1 MLLKK
6 LKKHTLRNLLLRISL
21 FPVGMIIFTIMAVVI
36 ISSIMLEDRTDKHV
50 REAGKQVVVETA
62 ETLQAIGEAALR
74 EQTAAIVKQVDLF
87 LRLYPEIARA
97 GLKGNRDFRNLV
109 LRRSGDTGYS
119 LIVDMSA
126 QRVLLHFNKGFEGMP
141 LGEVI
146 ENHKDMQVPGTSG
159 QQYSGYYWL
168 KNDEGKRI
176 KKFFYLMTVD
186 RKTSDRGDIA
196 VACTMH
202 YDEFMKP
209 AVTIQTLMKE
219 ATERILFISR
229 RFIAVTGV
237 IIFILLGVGFLGAFS
252 SFFIQVRKIERPI
265 GELLEST
272 RQLKMGNLDHRVQI
286 NEPVEFNLLADSFNQ
301 MTDELGEH
309 RDQLEK
315 KVMQRTTQIQLS
327 EQKYRNL
334 VESTGDIVFSLDS
347 EFRFL
352 TVNRALRRQLGF
364 ESVEVLG
371 TPLDELLHSASE
383 KEAQID
389 RSLFFDKL
397 RSLKNDGDTISIKT
411 SFRQKYSTEP
421 RDLRIKLEYFMTK
434 PDVEIIG
441 KASDV
446 AADSL
451 QELLVGES
459 QAYMTNNYIINAEN
473 ISQRITRNLIKYV
486 DRNTA
491 LSIRISVREMII
503 NAIEHGNLQISFK
516 EKTEAQKQGSYMQLL
531 NERQNDERYRDRK
544 VEVDYA
550 LSQIEFSVRIK
561 DQGEGFDHRVVMAR
575 GVEGINREMMT
586 HGRGINMAMAAFDR
600 IVYNEAGNE
609 VFLVKHIKG

>member
-21 FPVGMIIFTIMAVVI
+21 FPVGMIIASVMAVVI
-36 ISSIMLEDRTDKHV
+36 ISSIMLEDRTDEYV

-62 ETLQAIGEAALR
+62 ETLKATGEATLR

-87 LRLYPEIARA
+87 LRLHPGMTRA
-97 GLKGNRDFRNLV
+97 GLKKNRDFRNLV

-119 LIVDMSA
+119 LIVDKTEE
-126 QRVLLHFNKGFEGMP
+126 RVLLHFRKGFEGLS
-141 LGEVI
+141 LGKVI
-146 ENHKDMQVPGTSG
+146 ANHKNMQVPGTSG
-159 QQYSGYYWL
+159 EHYSGYYWWN
-168 KNDEGKRI
+168 NDEGKRI
-176 KKFFYLMTVD
+176 KKFFYLMKVA
-186 RKTSDRGDIA
+186 RRTSDRGEIA
-196 VACTMH
+196 VACTIQ
-202 YDEFMKP
+202 YDEFVKP
-209 AVTIQTLMKE
+209 VATIQALMKG
-219 ATERILFISR
+219 ATERILLVSR
-229 RFIAVTGV
+229 RFIAVTGI
-237 IIFILLGVGFLGAFS
+237 IIFFLLGAGLLGAFS
-252 SFFIQVRKIERPI
+252 SFIIQVRKIERPI
-265 GELLEST
+265 GELLDST

-286 NEPVEFNLLADSFNQ
+286 DEPVEFNLLADSFNQ

-309 RDQLEK
+309 QNQLEK
-315 KVMQRTTQIQLS
+315 KVEQRTTQIQLS

-364 ESVEVLG
+364 EPVEVLG
-371 TPLDELLHSASE
+371 TPLYDLLHSASE

-397 RSLKNDGDTISIKT
+397 RSLENDGDTISVKT

-421 RDLRIKLEYFMTK
+421 RDLRVKLEYFMTK
-434 PDVEIIG
+434 PDVEILG
-441 KASDV
+441 KASGV

-459 QAYMTNNYIINAEN
+459 QGYVTNNYIINAEN
-473 ISQRITRNLIKYV
+473 ISQRITRNLVKYV
-486 DRNTA
+486 NKSTA
-491 LSIRISVREMII
+491 VSIRISVREMII
-503 NAIEHGNLQISFK
+503 NAIEHGNLKISFK
-516 EKTEAQKQGSYMQLL
+516 EKTEAQREGDYMQLL
-531 NERQNDERYRDRK
+531 NERQNDARYSARK

-561 DQGEGFDHRVVMAR
+561 DQGEGFDHQAVMAR
-575 GVEGINREMMT
+575 GVEGVNREMMM